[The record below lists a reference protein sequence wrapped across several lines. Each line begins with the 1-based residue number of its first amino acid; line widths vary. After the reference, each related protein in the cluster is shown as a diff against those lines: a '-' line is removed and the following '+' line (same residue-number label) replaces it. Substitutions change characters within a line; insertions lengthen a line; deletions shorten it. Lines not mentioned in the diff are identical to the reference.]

1 MSPTQVT
8 FSLLCGIRPR
18 AFYAAAHAVN
28 DSLDLTINSALA
40 TGRASM
46 DRLANSFRVLIKRV
60 LTLRKAPSIPYHFRS
75 ATAGMRR
82 VNGGE
87 PIDHV

>member
-46 DRLANSFRVLIKRV
+46 DRLANSFRVLIKRENFPGAFLQHFWFNDGIV
-60 LTLRKAPSIPYHFRS
+60 ERGIGGKDSPSL
-75 ATAGMRR
+75 
-82 VNGGE
+82 
-87 PIDHV
+87 